1 MPDHRDEP
9 VFAISIAAKLLGSHP
24 QTLRMYERAGLV
36 APRRTSAGTRLYSV
50 ADLQRIRRIQSYT
63 HMGVNLEGVA
73 VVFGLCEKLE
83 QMQRDLEERA
93 ERIRREMEQR
103 MRKLVEEAERLLGG
117 PLPVELLEESGASLA
132 GVEEKESG

>member
-1 MPDHRDEP
+1 
-9 VFAISIAAKLLGSHP
+9 
-24 QTLRMYERAGLV
+24 
-36 APRRTSAGTRLYSV
+36 
-50 ADLQRIRRIQSYT
+50 
-63 HMGVNLEGVA
+63 MGVNLEGVA